1 MARQEPII
9 CSRCEVRR
17 RGIFRALED
26 EHFPMLDAEKSVAHF
41 HAGQVLCA
49 EGAPGGPVYCM
60 HRGLVKLMKTG
71 DRGEPQ
77 ILRLLAPPETIG
89 VRTLV
94 ADDSY
99 PATAVAAER
108 TVVCVIPR
116 ETFRKLLRRSQG
128 LSGEIM
134 ARLSREV
141 RQAEDRMLAFTQRSA
156 RRRLAHLLLY
166 IEEHD
171 RERGDGSIHQLLK
184 RKDLARM
191 VGMTPETFSRLLRQF
206 RDRRLIEVTRREI
219 RLLDREGV
227 RRVATKDG
235 LYIDGN
241 QEYY

>member
-1 MARQEPII
+1 
-9 CSRCEVRR
+9 
-17 RGIFRALED
+17 
-26 EHFPMLDAEKSVAHF
+26 
-41 HAGQVLCA
+41 
-49 EGAPGGPVYCM
+49 
-60 HRGLVKLMKTG
+60 
-71 DRGEPQ
+71 
-77 ILRLLAPPETIG
+77 
-89 VRTLV
+89 
-94 ADDSY
+94 
-99 PATAVAAER
+99 
-108 TVVCVIPR
+108 
-116 ETFRKLLRRSQG
+116 
-128 LSGEIM
+128 
-134 ARLSREV
+134 
-141 RQAEDRMLAFTQRSA
+141 MLAFTQRSA